1 MNCHVYKRGS
11 QSGFGQ
17 ISEGITNMPGDDFGI
32 IGETKKIRRGKHIF
46 QHVWHSG
53 RRRRFPSVFPSKP
66 CGGHELVLLEAVSRW
81 GTKRDEIDVK
91 SFMMNVRMERCS
103 LLLSHR
109 AYVYNQNQNDNTCQ
123 IETHIT
129 TLLTLKSNFAL
140 VSEYITY
147 CSGIFALFKLRA
159 SLRWTGHMT

>member
-1 MNCHVYKRGS
+1 
-11 QSGFGQ
+11 
-17 ISEGITNMPGDDFGI
+17 MPGDDFGI
-32 IGETKKIRRGKHIF
+32 IGETKKNSSWEAHFPARMAFRSTAPFSLGFPLKTLRGTRTSPIRGC
-46 QHVWHSG
+46 
-53 RRRRFPSVFPSKP
+53 FPV
-66 CGGHELVLLEAVSRW
+66 
-81 GTKRDEIDVK
+81 RDEIDVK